1 MATRLLT
8 RQTASIRAYA
18 DAEELALKAANYFAR
33 LADQYVLG
41 NGYFS
46 VALSGGTT
54 PRMMFRLLA
63 LEPFYSTVP
72 WSMIHFFWS
81 DERCVPPDHPESN
94 YNTANEL
101 LLSQVPVPPEN
112 IHRFKGELSDPEI
125 AAQDYEKQLRTFFIA
140 GPGANLTGTAPLMQ
154 FPRFDLVLLGLG
166 ADGHTASLFPGTAA
180 LSVTHR
186 IAVANTVPSLNTQ
199 RLTLTAPTINNA
211 RNVTFLVSGA
221 DKAET
226 LRQVLEGPQRPEALP
241 SQLIKP
247 GNGTLLWL
255 VDEAAASRLAGH

>member
-8 RQTASIRAYA
+8 RQSASIRAYV
-18 DAEELALKAANYFAR
+18 DAEELALKAAQYFAR

-46 VALSGGTT
+46 VALAGGAT

-72 WSMIHFFWS
+72 WSMIHFFWG

-94 YNTANEL
+94 YGQANEL
-101 LLSQVPVPPEN
+101 LLSQVPVPTEN
-112 IHRFKGELSDPEI
+112 IHRFKAELSDPEL
-125 AAQDYEKQLRTFFIA
+125 AAQDYEKRLRNFFIA

-154 FPRFDLVLLGLG
+154 FPRFDLVLLGMG
-166 ADGHTASLFPGTAA
+166 TDGHTASLFPGSPA
-180 LSVTHR
+180 LENNFR
-186 IAVANTVPSLNTQ
+186 IAVANPVSSLNAT
-199 RLTLTAPTINNA
+199 RLTLTVPTINNA

-221 DKAET
+221 EKAET
-226 LRQVLEGPQRPEALP
+226 LRQVLEGAPRPDVLP

-255 VDEAAASRLAGH
+255 VDEAAAGRLAGH